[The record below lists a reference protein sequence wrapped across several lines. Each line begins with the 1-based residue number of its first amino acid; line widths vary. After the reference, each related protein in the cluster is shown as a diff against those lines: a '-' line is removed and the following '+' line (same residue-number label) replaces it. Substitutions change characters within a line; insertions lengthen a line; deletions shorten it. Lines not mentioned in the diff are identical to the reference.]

1 MREIAN
7 GLLSRAADDASF
19 LAGILSPADRDEL
32 AGVLGL
38 DVTGRT
44 RLLLCRRPRSERFVE
59 DVRAIAAYVERA
71 PAVLCASLRLFV
83 SVAGLRE
90 CAKESMHETA
100 LVAARD
106 AVAESA
112 ERDSVRPAS
121 TAMQRVLAA
130 VRRTSAMLP
139 EGERD
144 LASLLSWHSPVA
156 LVVLPRLSLGR
167 AGDWLAGRGAVIELG
182 AANRN
187 VRGLLVAWRGS
198 GVIFVDGALS
208 VAERDLTIAHEWGH
222 FLFDYEMPRARVL
235 ATAPELLE
243 VVDGYRP
250 RSLEDR
256 IDAVLAGV
264 PLGLHIHLL
273 ERDGAGD
280 APWEV
285 ALREDIATSFAVE
298 MLSPW
303 EDVLAIV
310 RSALRAQMDYEMRL
324 ARATAAIAERFGLP
338 HPPAE
343 GRARAALRSLGRG
356 RGFFER

>member
-1 MREIAN
+1 VPEIAN
-7 GLLSRAADDASF
+7 GILLRASDDASF
-19 LAGILSPADRDEL
+19 LAGNVSPADRDEL
-32 AGVLGL
+32 AEMLHL
-38 DVTGRT
+38 DETGST
-44 RLLLCRRPRSERFVE
+44 RLLLCRRPRSDRFVE
-59 DVRAIAAYVERA
+59 DVQAIAAYIERA
-71 PAVLCASLRLFV
+71 PAVLCASLRLLL

-90 CAKESMHETA
+90 CARETVHETA
-100 LVAARD
+100 LAAARD

-112 ERDSVRPAS
+112 ERDRVRPAS
-121 TAMQRVLAA
+121 TAMQRVLADIG
-130 VRRTSAMLP
+130 RTSAMLP
-139 EGERD
+139 EGGRD

-156 LVVLPRLSLGR
+156 IVVLPRLSLGR
-167 AGDWLAGRGAVIELG
+167 AGDWLAGRGAPIDLG

-208 VAERDLTIAHEWGH
+208 AAERDLTIAHEWGH

-235 ATAPELLE
+235 SNAPELIE

-264 PLGLHIHLL
+264 PLGLHTHLL

-280 APWEV
+280 ASWEV
-285 ALREDIATSFAVE
+285 ALREDVATSFAVE
-298 MLSPW
+298 MLAPW
-303 EDVLAIV
+303 KDVLATV
-310 RSALRAQMDYEMRL
+310 RGITNEQDEFELRV
-324 ARATAAIAERFGLP
+324 ARAAAAIVERFGLP
-338 HPPAE
+338 HAPAE
-343 GRARAALRSLGRG
+343 ARALAALRSVGRG